1 MVVKVVVVKEVDK
14 EGDKEA
20 DKEADKVDKQTENQ
34 LLQQQKLYT
43 VAIPRIQALLFFIA
57 PFKGEAP

>member
-1 MVVKVVVVKEVDK
+1 MKVVVVKGVDKEVDK
-14 EGDKEA
+14 V
-20 DKEADKVDKQTENQ
+20 ADKVDKQTENQ